1 MSFNFKDDKAR
12 AKSSTQIYDNDEG
25 KKNLTEYSRKTERV
39 KELLDCFETIHSIIY
54 EINRNSKHNIL
65 DETNLIVS

>member
-12 AKSSTQIYDNDEG
+12 AKSSAQIYDNDEG

-39 KELLDCFETIHSIIY
+39 KELLDCFDSIHVLVIIK
-54 EINRNSKHNIL
+54 IFIKR
-65 DETNLIVS
+65 LIIKKQIQK